1 MMGVPAISLPL
12 LRGKDNLPIG
22 IQVITSWKEDSKL
35 LKISEHILSKN
46 KKRLAQ

>member
-1 MMGVPAISLPL
+1 
-12 LRGKDNLPIG
+12 LPIG